1 MPPSKAK
8 SALVAARRSEM
19 LLMKI
24 QGRTAAQI
32 AEHFDISPATARRD
46 LSRACKKARDLEVQ
60 DAETY
65 RYVQGARLESLL
77 RAVMPAALGE
87 LLLGDDNRADEP
99 LLVDLKAN
107 EQARKLIAD
116 ITDLFGL
123 KVPVRTEISGPDG
136 GAIPFSGGELAELD
150 ALISIADR
158 DNAAIPSFDPDQE
171 DDDEGDE
178 GEDPEDDED
187 DDDDSPA

>member
-8 SALVAARRSEM
+8 AALVATRRREM

-32 AEHFDISPATARRD
+32 AEHFGISPATARSD
-46 LSRACKKARDLEVQ
+46 LSRACKKAKDLEVQ
-60 DAETY
+60 DAELY
-65 RYVQGARLESLL
+65 RYVQGARLETLL
-77 RAVMPAALGE
+77 RAVMPAAIGARLLFGE
-87 LLLGDDNRADEP
+87 DDTEESTEDP
-99 LLVDLKAN
+99 MVDLKAN
-107 EQARKLIAD
+107 EQARKIIAD

-136 GAIPFSGGELAELD
+136 GAIPFNSGELAELD

-158 DNAAIPSFDPDQE
+158 DNAVIPAFDPDQE
-171 DDDEGDE
+171 DEEEDEATE
-178 GEDPEDDED
+178 DED
-187 DDDDSPA
+187 DDDDSDT

>member
-8 SALVAARRSEM
+8 RALVAQRRSEM
-19 LLMKI
+19 LIMKI

-32 AEHFDISPATARRD
+32 ADHFDISPATARRD
-46 LSRACKKARDLEVQ
+46 LSRACQKARDLEVQ
-60 DAETY
+60 DAELY
-65 RYVQGARLESLL
+65 RYVQGARLETLL
-77 RAVMPAALGE
+77 RAVMPLAI
-87 LLLGDDNRADEP
+87 DDN
-99 LLVDLKAN
+99 DLKAN

-158 DNAAIPSFDPDQE
+158 DNAAIPAFDPDQ
-171 DDDEGDE
+171 DDDED
-178 GEDPEDDED
+178 EDPEDDED
-187 DDDDSPA
+187 DDDDSTA